1 MMPTEQADYGGSFTL
16 DRILDDY
23 RVRDTKYSGA
33 RQKRLKIAIGRGNI
47 FHASAGFLQMLRE
60 KYGPNTPFSEAL
72 AKWEGR

>member
-47 FHASAGFLQMLRE
+47 FHASAGYLQMLKE
-60 KYGPNTPFSEAL
+60 KYGGKTTFNDAL
-72 AKWEGR
+72 AAWEGR